1 MQSAKTVCANYFFF
15 KAISSRQFLLYLY
28 NAIPLSPNLV
38 QFFICMT
45 WDNPHSPNLSHLV
58 QFSGFR
64 LPTLGCTWAVI
75 ALHRLPLCLLVFVI
89 VCVFV
94 LVFVSSPPSLSLPT
108 VRGREGAP
116 EEENNYLGHTHISVH
131 TPKYTWIHL
140 TICCTPP
147 PWSSS
152 SASWSMKKDNEGF
165 GRHMFHNLRDAALD
179 EQFQATTIII
189 IIIII
194 ITIGTIVIIIIVH
207 VNLNDNA
214 FSW

>member
-15 KAISSRQFLLYLY
+15 KAISSRPFLLYLY

-38 QFFICMT
+38 QFFICFS
-45 WDNPHSPNLSHLV
+45 WDNPHAPNLSHLV

-64 LPTLGCTWAVI
+64 LPALGCTWAVI
-75 ALHRLPLCLLVFVI
+75 ALHRLLLCLLVFVF

-94 LVFVSSPPSLSLPT
+94 FVFVSSPPSLSLPT

-116 EEENNYLGHTHISVH
+116 EEENNYLGRTHISVH

-165 GRHMFHNLRDAALD
+165 SRHMFHNLRDAALD
-179 EQFQATTIII
+179 EQFQATTF
-189 IIIII
+189 II

-207 VNLNDNA
+207 VNWNDNA